1 MKSTSKY
8 HNRIKTVIQN
18 CILHMGIRRYDL
30 LDGIQL
36 EFINITIYYADY
48 SLLYRQ
54 KYFPTLFVTIIIN
67 TLP

>member
-1 MKSTSKY
+1 
-8 HNRIKTVIQN
+8 
-18 CILHMGIRRYDL
+18 MGIRRYDL

-54 KYFPTLFVTIIIN
+54 KYFPTLFVTIIIS